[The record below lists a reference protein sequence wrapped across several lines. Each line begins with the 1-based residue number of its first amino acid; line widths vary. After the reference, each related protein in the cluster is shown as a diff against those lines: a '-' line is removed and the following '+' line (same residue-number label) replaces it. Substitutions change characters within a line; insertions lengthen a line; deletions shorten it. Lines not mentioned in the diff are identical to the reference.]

1 MMSICFATTHY
12 FTIKLNKGTFHY
24 QLRMSK
30 LLTWFSCRQ
39 AISTSNA
46 RIITFSYNKNWSGQS
61 MLSLPSVPAG
71 TRDEPLRT
79 SAWEGSQCFVIII
92 NRLPLIDWY
101 QKSMTNPWEKI
112 LLLNPRL
119 LFCWL
124 SSFTYPLFTSW
135 INFLD
140 DLSIRS
146 ITLRAEASLLPSQGM
161 KSITLRCTIFYR

>member
-1 MMSICFATTHY
+1 MIFMS
-12 FTIKLNKGTFHY
+12 
-24 QLRMSK
+24 S
-30 LLTWFSCRQ
+30 
-39 AISTSNA
+39 SNFNVQA
-46 RIITFSYNKNWSGQS
+46 RIITFSYNKNWCGLS

-71 TRDEPLRT
+71 TRNEPLRT
-79 SAWEGSQCFVIII
+79 SAWEGSQCFLIII

-101 QKSMTNPWEKI
+101 RKLMTNRREKI

-140 DLSIRS
+140 DLSMRS
-146 ITLRAEASLLPSQGM
+146 ITLRAEVSVLPSQGM
-161 KSITLRCTIFYR
+161 RSIILRYTIFIDRKSMKL